1 MEKQCF
7 KCKKKKDISNFYE
20 HKQMADGHLNK
31 CKECAKK
38 DSSTGIYEVECK
50 ICKKRFLVSR
60 GELTSR
66 NGKRGTGRKTCSREC
81 WYKWFNE
88 KNVYSYK
95 GEQAG
100 YDAKHYW
107 INKKLG
113 KPKYCEFC
121 KKTNKKNYQ
130 WSNKSGH
137 YIKDISDWQ
146 RLCISCHI
154 KYDRDKR
161 KEIIIKCKMC
171 GIQVKTKSK
180 KRIFCSKKCSSKYY
194 HKKKYANTNIFGKG
208 RKKPPKT

>member
-1 MEKQCF
+1 MIKT
-7 KCKKKKDISNFYE
+7 CKDCHLKKSTTDFYGIQGE
-20 HKQMADGHLNK
+20 
-31 CKECAKK
+31 CKEC
-38 DSSTGIYEVECK
+38 S
-50 ICKKRFLVSR
+50 KKRIKIS
-60 GELTSR
+60 SR
-66 NGKRGTGRKTCSREC
+66 NIKKNCLVCKEEFGTCSSEIKKGGGKFCSRKC